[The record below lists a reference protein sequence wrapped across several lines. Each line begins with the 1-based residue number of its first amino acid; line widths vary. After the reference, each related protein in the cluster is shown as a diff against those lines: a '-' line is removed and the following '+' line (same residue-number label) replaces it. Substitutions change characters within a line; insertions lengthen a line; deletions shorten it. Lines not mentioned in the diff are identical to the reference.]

1 MIIKTN
7 IKRSERVIGKNSPTL
22 FHIHYYLDGHSGIE
36 ACDFAFLSNAKH
48 MRNWRK
54 VNILAT

>member
-7 IKRSERVIGKNSPTL
+7 IKRSERVIGKNSPKL
-22 FHIHYYLDGHSGIE
+22 FHIHYCLDDHSGIE
-36 ACDFAFLSNAKH
+36 VCDFVFLSNAKH